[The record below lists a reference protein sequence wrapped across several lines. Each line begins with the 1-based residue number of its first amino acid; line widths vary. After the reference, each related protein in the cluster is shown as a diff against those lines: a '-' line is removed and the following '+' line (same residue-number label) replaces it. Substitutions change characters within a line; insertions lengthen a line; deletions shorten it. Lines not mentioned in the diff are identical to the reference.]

1 MIAQRELP
9 RLFKLYK
16 ETIGPAAME
25 KFSLRNLHQLPRVV
39 KVVLNSGVGRFLEN
53 QKLKP
58 EVRDAVAETLSVITG
73 QRSVMVRAR
82 KSVSNF
88 KVRAGAPSAF
98 MVTLR
103 GDRMWHFLDRLI
115 NLAIPRIRDFRGL
128 KDTAFDPAGNYSM
141 GLVEQAVWP
150 EINMAKVNFTHG
162 MNINIV
168 FENSNP
174 EMSKFLLAELGM
186 PFVRPEQEV
195 GVG

>member
-1 MIAQRELP
+1 MTAQRELP
-9 RLFKLYK
+9 RLLKLYK

-25 KFSLRNLHQLPRVV
+25 KFSLRNVHQLPRVV
-39 KVVLNSGVGRFLEN
+39 KIVLNSGVGRFLEN

-73 QRSVMVRAR
+73 QRSVMIKAR

-195 GVG
+195 GMR

>member
-1 MIAQRELP
+1 MTAQRELP
-9 RLFKLYK
+9 RLLKLYK

-25 KFSLRNLHQLPRVV
+25 KFSLRNVHQLPRVV
-39 KVVLNSGVGRFLEN
+39 KIVLNSGVGRFLEN

-58 EVRDAVAETLSVITG
+58 EVRDAVADTLSVITG
-73 QRSVMVRAR
+73 QRSVMIKAR

-168 FENSNP
+168 FENSNR

-186 PFVRPEQEV
+186 PFVRPEQEI
-195 GVG
+195 GML

>member
-1 MIAQRELP
+1 MTAQRELP
-9 RLFKLYK
+9 RLLKLYK

-25 KFSLRNLHQLPRVV
+25 KFSLRNVHQLPRVV
-39 KVVLNSGVGRFLEN
+39 KIVLNSGVGRFLEN

-58 EVRDAVAETLSVITG
+58 EVRDAVADTLSVITG
-73 QRSVMVRAR
+73 QRSVMIQAR

-186 PFVRPEQEV
+186 PFVRPEQEA
-195 GVG
+195 GMR

>member
-1 MIAQRELP
+1 MTAQRELP
-9 RLFKLYK
+9 RLLKLYK

-25 KFSLRNLHQLPRVV
+25 KFSLRNVHQLPRVV
-39 KVVLNSGVGRFLEN
+39 KIVLNSGVGRFLEN

-73 QRSVMVRAR
+73 QRSVMIKAR

-174 EMSKFLLAELGM
+174 EMSKFVLAQLGM
-186 PFVRPEQEV
+186 PFVRPEQEI

>member
-9 RLFKLYK
+9 RFCKLYK
-16 ETIGPAAME
+16 ETIGPAAM
-25 KFSLRNLHQLPRVV
+25 KQFSLRNVHQLPRVAKIV
-39 KVVLNSGVGRFLEN
+39 INCGVGRFLEN

-58 EVRDAVAETLSVITG
+58 EVRDTVAETLSVITG
-73 QRSVMVRAR
+73 QRSIMVKAK

-88 KVRAGAPSAF
+88 KVRAGAPSAI

-150 EINMAKVNFTHG
+150 EINMAKVSLTHG

-174 EMSKFLLAELGM
+174 EMSKFVLAQLGM

-195 GVG
+195 GAG

>member
-1 MIAQRELP
+1 MTAQRELP
-9 RLFKLYK
+9 RLLKLYK
-16 ETIGPAAME
+16 ETIGPATME
-25 KFSLRNLHQLPRVV
+25 KFSLRNVHQLPRVV

-73 QRSVMVRAR
+73 QRSVMVKAR

-195 GVG
+195 GMG

>member
-1 MIAQRELP
+1 MTAQRELP
-9 RLFKLYK
+9 RLLKIYK

-25 KFSLRNLHQLPRVV
+25 KFSLRNVHQLPRVV
-39 KVVLNSGVGRFLEN
+39 KIVLNSGVGRFLEN

-58 EVRDAVAETLSVITG
+58 EVRDGVADTLSVITG
-73 QRSVMVRAR
+73 QRSVMIQAR

-150 EINMAKVNFTHG
+150 EINMAKVSFTHG

>member
-1 MIAQRELP
+1 MTAQRELP
-9 RLFKLYK
+9 RLLKLYK

-25 KFSLRNLHQLPRVV
+25 KFSLRNVHQLPRVV
-39 KVVLNSGVGRFLEN
+39 KIVLNSGVGRFLEN

-58 EVRDAVAETLSVITG
+58 EVRDAVADTLSVITG
-73 QRSVMVRAR
+73 QRSVMIKAR

-168 FENSNP
+168 FENSNR

-186 PFVRPEQEV
+186 PFVRPEQEI
-195 GVG
+195 GMR

>member
-1 MIAQRELP
+1 MTAQRELP
-9 RLFKLYK
+9 RLLKLYK
-16 ETIGPAAME
+16 ETIGPATME
-25 KFSLRNLHQLPRVV
+25 KFSLRNVHQLPRVV

-58 EVRDAVAETLSVITG
+58 EVRDGVAETLSVITG
-73 QRSVMVRAR
+73 QRSVMVKAR